1 MNLVPE
7 NINEAIKYLTP
18 RSEEEIEKNLGLTNI
33 NLLDDDKLLDILYNA
48 GKLEDFT
55 STDIKIIK
63 ELKRRNS
70 PKIDDSLRYTD
81 WYNKHRDK
89 IVNLLN
95 ELRIPK
101 NISFNHSLDKM
112 VCQACLCKKLQFL
125 YHNIYHKMKLFLKSV
140 TIGCI

>member
-95 ELRIPK
+95 EL
-101 NISFNHSLDKM
+101 
-112 VCQACLCKKLQFL
+112 
-125 YHNIYHKMKLFLKSV
+125 
-140 TIGCI
+140 